1 MASLIEVRDM
11 LALQGRMEASQLS
24 AQLHTPQP
32 MIDAMLERLEAMGK
46 ARRIQEEVDGCLSGR
61 CKQCPEGRACLSEWW
76 VLC

>member
-46 ARRIQEEVDGCLSGR
+46 ARRIQEAVDGCLAGS
-61 CKQCPEGRACLSEWW
+61 CKQCPEERACLSELW